1 MLRQTGVQYRATIRH
16 VGESRGRRTMLGLT
30 VIDQDS
36 NPVVA
41 FPGPEAHRPHS
52 LAAAGREIVL
62 SVETPFQFYIK

>member
-1 MLRQTGVQYRATIRH
+1 
-16 VGESRGRRTMLGLT
+16 MLGLT